1 MRLITWEDSGEE
13 VSGVLWGAEAI
24 PFIDLHSQLP
34 QKLIDVVINP
44 DAQELLKEQFGKLKS
59 GKLYKKGVPI
69 IQGIKILPPIKP
81 LTLRDAYTFREHVR
95 RARASRGQDVP
106 PEYDMFP
113 VYYYSNPLTVVGPG
127 DVYVAQ
133 PFWDE
138 LDFELELAIVI
149 GKECHDIQ
157 PSQFTDVVFGLTIW
171 NDFTARHIQRQE
183 MKMNMGP
190 HHGKE
195 FASAMGPVLITM
207 DELMPYLVET
217 MEPGHTGKVFNLHFR
232 IFLNGK
238 KVSEGSF
245 RNQTWT
251 FGEVLA
257 RASEGVT
264 LYPGEV
270 FGSGTVGLGCLV
282 ELKQEGLF
290 DRWLQPND
298 EIILE
303 VETIG
308 RLRNIVRKK
317 T

>member
-232 IFLNGK
+232 IFLNGE

-290 DRWLQPND
+290 DRWLQPDD

>member
-1 MRLITWEDSGEE
+1 MRLLTWEDNGEE
-13 VSGVLWGAEAI
+13 VSGLLWGAEAI
-24 PFIDLHSQLP
+24 PFTDLHPQLP
-34 QKLIDVVINP
+34 TKLIDVVLNP
-44 DAQELLKEQFGKLKS
+44 DSQAILREQFANLKS
-59 GKLYKKGVPI
+59 GKLYKKGIPI
-69 IQGIKILPPIKP
+69 IQGLKILPPLKP

-113 VYYYSNPLTVVGPG
+113 VYYYSNPLTVSGPG
-127 DVYVAQ
+127 DLYIDNH
-133 PFWDE
+133 FWEE

-149 GKECHDIQ
+149 GKECRDLQ
-157 PSQFTDVVFGLTIW
+157 PTDFTDVVFGITIW

-195 FASAMGPVLITM
+195 FASSMGPILVTI
-207 DELMPYLVET
+207 DEFEPYLIDT
-217 MEPGHTGKVFNLHFR
+217 LEPGHTGKVFNLNFR
-232 IFLNGK
+232 IFINGN
-238 KVSEGSF
+238 KVSEGTF

-257 RASEGVT
+257 RASQGVS

-282 ELKQEGLF
+282 ELKQEGLY
-290 DRWLQPND
+290 DKWLQPDD

-303 VETIG
+303 VENIG
-308 RLRNIVRKK
+308 RLRNIVRKLD
-317 T
+317 